1 MVRVNNPQGK
11 SILPDGAV
19 VRGYTLTYKAMG
31 GMSAVYHGRKDDKS
45 YILKEAP
52 ASEPAQVL
60 ALTQEKGLLERLQHP
75 GIVRFVNLF
84 EEAGY
89 YYMVQELIDGIT
101 LEEVKQS
108 RLPSEAE
115 VRDWGL
121 QLCDV
126 LEYLHQQS
134 PPIVY
139 RDLKP
144 ANVMLSGDRIRMID
158 FGIARLHKGDR
169 SEDTEALGSFFTASP
184 EHFGAAETDARSD
197 VFSLGATLHDLLA
210 GPDYRMEMP
219 FQFPPIRKLNPAVS
233 NELEAVLLKA
243 TAFEPA
249 DRYQSMAEMRAALGG
264 RKAVPAPPP
273 PAPVATRPSSR
284 GKIAAALLLV
294 VVSFV
299 AALAWT
305 RSGDSHGH
313 AHDTG
318 LRGDVFGVRAEN
330 DSAVVTLGEDI
341 GLFRVQAAF
350 GQKAPERAEALAQ
363 RLNKL
368 YHEQCPTCGVFKLEP
383 DGFRIARYVD
393 KKVGLDETVLF
404 YSHRDGDQYRSP
416 LLLAVLSKQEAQ
428 RLGTT
433 PRYAAGYWRNLTRDL
448 VELSRGRATRSSPL
462 GEQLQQELLTA
473 RKKMQEDATIENL
486 NRLLE
491 EIDSQKALQLR
502 EMFEKIPKGF
512 KCDIDRFEPTGNY
525 KPLKG

>member
-1 MVRVNNPQGK
+1 MARVSNPQGK

-19 VRGYTLTYKAMG
+19 VRGYTVTYRAMG

-60 ALTQEKGLLERLQHP
+60 ALTQEKGLLERLRHP

-84 EEAGY
+84 EEAGF

-197 VFSLGATLHDLLA
+197 VFSLGATMHDLLA
-210 GPDYRMEMP
+210 GPDYRLEMP

-233 NELEAVLLKA
+233 KELEAVLLKA

-264 RKAVPAPPP
+264 KKAVPAP
-273 PAPVATRPSSR
+273 PAPVATRPPTR
-284 GKIAAALLLV
+284 GKIAAALVLV
-294 VVSFV
+294 VVTIV

-305 RSGDSHGH
+305 RSGGDSHGH

-318 LRGDVFGVRAEN
+318 LRGNVFGVREEK

-350 GQKAPERAEALAQ
+350 GQKAQERAIALAG
-363 RLNKL
+363 RLNRL

-383 DGFRIARYVD
+383 EGFRIARYVD
-393 KKVGLDETVLF
+393 KKAGLDETVLF
-404 YSHRDGDQYRSP
+404 YSHRDGDNYRAP
-416 LLLAVLSKQEAQ
+416 LLLAVLSQQEAA

-448 VELSRGRATRSSPL
+448 VELSRGRATRGSPL

-473 RKKMQEDATIENL
+473 RKNMQKNATIENL

-491 EIDSQKALQLR
+491 EIDGQKALQLR
-502 EMFEKIPKGF
+502 EMFEKLPKGF
-512 KCDIDRFEPTGNY
+512 KCDVDRFKPTGNF
-525 KPLKG
+525 KPLTG